1 MSRPEV
7 SLREVDASN
16 VRAVC
21 DLELADGQRAFVAPA
36 AWTVAEAHY
45 EPDATLRAIYAA
57 DEVVGLLLFEPG
69 EADRS
74 FHLGRM
80 MIAAPHQG
88 RGIGRRALAML
99 SDELRV
105 EAGAGEL
112 RTSCV
117 PGPDGPTDFYLRLGF
132 EDTGRVDHGE
142 IVLRM
147 PLDR

>member
-1 MSRPEV
+1 V

-21 DLELADGQRAFVAPA
+21 ELELAEGQRAYVAPA
-36 AWTVAEAHY
+36 AYTVAEAHY
-45 EPDATLRAIYAA
+45 EPGATLRAIYAA

-69 EADRS
+69 ESHRS

-80 MIAAPHQG
+80 MVAAPHQG
-88 RGIGRRALAML
+88 RGIGRRALALL
-99 SDELRV
+99 SKELRD
-105 EAGAGEL
+105 EAGGAEL

-117 PGPDGPTDFYLRLGF
+117 PGPEGPTAFYLRRGF